1 MADNVDNF
9 LGSDFYGKIANDA
22 NIPPEDVQK
31 YMLAASGFSRGM
43 QTDISHYVARDRI
56 NNASLRQKLEP
67 IRRNI
72 LRQQNPS
79 ELVFEDISTFDA
91 ENPIVGS
98 LLRELDV
105 GKKVVASDLVKNA
118 PGPPGQDFAIQ
129 N

>member
-1 MADNVDNF
+1 M
-9 LGSDFYGKIANDA
+9 
-22 NIPPEDVQK
+22 
-31 YMLAASGFSRGM
+31 
-43 QTDISHYVARDRI
+43 ARDRI

-67 IRRNI
+67 ISRNI
-72 LRQQNPS
+72 LRRQNPS
-79 ELVFEDISTFDA
+79 ELVFKDISSFDA